1 MRFSPQLVRSA
12 RPEKPNR
19 RKRFKPFYGARKLG
33 LAHVRFGETSKCALP
48 DFCETDSADP
58 AYSFCTRQAPRLV
71 PHFVG
76 YQTACQGGALP
87 PWTPDH
93 LTTSFSILNLVHLFQ
108 NLFTG
113 RFLKMHGG
121 KREGAG
127 RKSSG
132 KKKIVMY
139 GTAAEEAML
148 RKALEE
154 FRQKPKLNAKNKMP
168 WIQNAPLWKNDC

>member
-1 MRFSPQLVRSA
+1 
-12 RPEKPNR
+12 
-19 RKRFKPFYGARKLG
+19 
-33 LAHVRFGETSKCALP
+33 
-48 DFCETDSADP
+48 
-58 AYSFCTRQAPRLV
+58 
-71 PHFVG
+71 
-76 YQTACQGGALP
+76 
-87 PWTPDH
+87 
-93 LTTSFSILNLVHLFQ
+93 
-108 NLFTG
+108 
-113 RFLKMHGG
+113 MHGG

-154 FRQKPKLNAKNKMP
+154 FRQKSKLNAKNKMP

>member
-121 KREGAG
+121 KRRRWAKIFRKE
-127 RKSSG
+127 KSSCMAQQR
-132 KKKIVMY
+132 KKLCC
-139 GTAAEEAML
+139 E
-148 RKALEE
+148 
-154 FRQKPKLNAKNKMP
+154 KPLKSFAKN
-168 WIQNAPLWKNDC
+168 QN